1 MVLPAYPIETER
13 LLLRPFAR
21 ADHAALLAIHS
32 REDLTRY
39 LYWPPRGPEEVAEVL
54 ADKVA
59 CAKLEQEGDVLHL
72 AAVLREEGTLV
83 GDILL
88 IWRSF
93 VHRSA
98 EVGFVFHPDHHGRGY
113 ATEATAALLR
123 LGFEEL
129 GLHRIYGRLDA
140 RNAASARVL
149 EKLGMRREAHL
160 VENEWVKAEW
170 TDEAIYGMLDREW
183 EARAGPRA
191 PARTGS
197 SSGPRGR
204 RR

>member
-1 MVLPAYPIETER
+1 MLVPSYPIETER
-13 LLLRPFAR
+13 LLLRPFATS
-21 ADHAALLAIHS
+21 DHTALLAIHS

-39 LYWPPRGPEEVAEVL
+39 LYWGPRGPAEVSEVL
-54 ADKVA
+54 VDKVA
-59 CAKLEQEGDVLHL
+59 GAKLEQEGDVLHL
-72 AAVLREEGTLV
+72 AVVLREEGTLV
-83 GDILL
+83 GDVLL
-88 IWRSF
+88 MWSSL

-140 RNAASARVL
+140 RNTASGRVL
-149 EKLGMRREAHL
+149 EKLGMRREARL
-160 VENEWVKAEW
+160 VENEWVKGEW

-183 EARAGPRA
+183 EARAG
-191 PARTGS
+191 S
-197 SSGPRGR
+197 
-204 RR
+204 

>member
-1 MVLPAYPIETER
+1 VSW
-13 LLLRPFAR
+13 
-21 ADHAALLAIHS
+21 AL
-32 REDLTRY
+32 
-39 LYWPPRGPEEVAEVL
+39 
-54 ADKVA
+54 KVSSTA
-59 CAKLEQEGDVLHL
+59 LEQEGDTLDL
-72 AAVLREEGTLV
+72 AAVLREDGRLV
-83 GDILL
+83 GDITL
-88 IWRSF
+88 IWRSAA
-93 VHRSA
+93 HRQA
-98 EVGFVFHPDHHGRGY
+98 EVGFVFHPDHHGHGL
-113 ATEATAALLR
+113 ATEAAAALLR

-170 TDEAIYGMLDREW
+170 TDEAIHGMLDREW